1 MVRVLRPR
9 VLVLTAPVDPTSD
22 MVLTHLLADGVAF
35 LRLDAAQFPTEVT
48 LTGEIGQRPQWRA
61 ALNGVLLDD
70 VETVY
75 YRRPGRFEFDPS
87 IPLDVIGWCEGQA
100 RFGFW
105 GVLESLPAT
114 SINAPSSVHQAEYK
128 PRQLAHATA
137 AGLTVPPTLI
147 TNDPQAVAD
156 FAERQPRGIVTK
168 SLYARMPRTDDGRL
182 SGVVYTSDVPPGRYR
197 DPSIAATAHLF
208 QAKLVKTADLRVTVV
223 GDDVFA
229 TEIRNPDELDWR
241 RSHDSITYRSCELPD
256 TVVAGVHR
264 LMRSLNLFF
273 GALDFVLTDQGH
285 QFIEINPNGQWGWI
299 EHQTG
304 QPISRALAVALKG
317 TALEETAA

>member
-1 MVRVLRPR
+1 M
-9 VLVLTAPVDPTSD
+9 DPTAD
-22 MVLTHLLADGVAF
+22 MVLSHLRSNAIPF

-48 LTGEIGQRPQWRA
+48 LTGEVGQHSRWRA
-61 ALNGVLLDD
+61 ALNGVSLDD

-75 YRRPGRFEFDPS
+75 YRRPGRFAFDAS

-114 SINAPSSVHQAEYK
+114 WINAPGSVHRAEYK

-137 AGLTVPPTLI
+137 AGLTVPPTLV

-156 FAERQPRGIVTK
+156 FAARQPDGIVTK
-168 SLYARMPRTDDGRL
+168 TLYSRMPRTEDGGL

-229 TEIRNPDELDWR
+229 TEINNPGELDWR
-241 RSHDSITYRSCELPD
+241 RSHDNVEYRPCELPD

-264 LMRSLNLFF
+264 LMRSLGLVF

-299 EHQTG
+299 EHLTG
-304 QPISRALAVALKG
+304 QPISRALATALKG
-317 TALEETAA
+317 TALTGTAA

>member
-1 MVRVLRPR
+1 MVRVFRPR
-9 VLVLTAPVDPTSD
+9 VLVLTAPVDPTAD
-22 MVLTHLLADGVAF
+22 MVLTHLHNDGVPF
-35 LRLDAAQFPTEVT
+35 LRLDAAQFPTDVT
-48 LTGEIGQRPQWRA
+48 LTGEIGQHARWRA
-61 ALNGVLLDD
+61 ALNGVSLDE

-75 YRRPGRFEFDPS
+75 YRRPGRFEFDSS
-87 IPLDVIGWCEGQA
+87 IPLEMIAWCEGQA

-114 SINAPSSVHQAEYK
+114 WINSPASVHRAEYK

-137 AGLTVPPTLI
+137 ASLMVPPTLV

-156 FAERQPRGIVTK
+156 FAARQPHGIITK
-168 SLYARMPRTDDGRL
+168 TLYARMPRTEDGHL
-182 SGVVYTSDVPPGRYR
+182 SGVVYTSDVPPDRYR

-208 QAKLVKTADLRVTVV
+208 QAKLMKQTDLRVTVV
-223 GDDVFA
+223 GDTVFA
-229 TEIRNPDELDWR
+229 TEIKNPGELDWR
-241 RSHDSITYRSCELPD
+241 RSHDTVTYQPYELPYE
-256 TVVAGVHR
+256 VVTGVHQ
-264 LMRSLNLFF
+264 LMRSLNLVF

-304 QPISRALAVALKG
+304 QPISRALA
-317 TALEETAA
+317 TALEGTQA

>member
-1 MVRVLRPR
+1 MARVFRPR
-9 VLVLTAPVDPTSD
+9 VLVLTAPVDPTAD
-22 MVLTHLLADGVAF
+22 MVLTHLHGDGVPF

-48 LTGEIGQRPQWRA
+48 ITGEIGRHARWRA
-61 ALNGVLLDD
+61 VLNGVSLDD
-70 VETVY
+70 AESVY
-75 YRRPGRFEFDPS
+75 YRRPGRFEFDSS
-87 IPLDVIGWCEGQA
+87 IPLDMIPWCEGQA

-114 SINAPSSVHQAEYK
+114 WINAPSSVHQAEYK

-137 AGLTVPPTLI
+137 AGLAVPPTLI
-147 TNDPQAVAD
+147 TNDPHAVMD
-156 FAERQPRGIVTK
+156 FAARQPHGIITK
-168 SLYARMPRTDDGRL
+168 TLYGRMPRTNDGRL
-182 SGVVYTSDVPPGRYR
+182 SGVVYTSDVPPDRYR

-208 QAKLVKTADLRVTVV
+208 QATLAEKTDLRVTVV
-223 GDDVFA
+223 GDNVFA
-229 TEIRNPDELDWR
+229 TEIKNPGELDWR
-241 RSHDSITYRSCELPD
+241 RSHDNITYRPYELPD
-256 TVVAGVHR
+256 TVAAGVHR

-304 QPISRALAVALKG
+304 QPISRALATALKG
-317 TALEETAA
+317 TPA